1 MSSRNNSLITVYDVS
16 QPSDD
21 LIQLNTL
28 PYDISPDFSVYRKP
42 AGLQVL
48 NFEQCRGL
56 ACLSEREG
64 LSFIELVLTGS
75 QGDKKVTLETSKD
88 AQMTAAGDVDLPP
101 DIGPLGIQE
110 FSMVDLQGAYECM
123 LCSLLNQRHR

>member
-1 MSSRNNSLITVYDVS
+1 MSSRDNSLITVYDVS
-16 QPSDD
+16 QSSDD

-42 AGLQVL
+42 TGLQVL
-48 NFEQCRGL
+48 NFKECHGF

-64 LSFIELVLTGS
+64 LSYFELLLTGS

-88 AQMTAAGDVDLPP
+88 AQMTTAGDVDLRP

-110 FSMVDLQGAYECM
+110 FSVVDLQGAYECM
-123 LCSLLNQRHR
+123 LRSLLNQYHR